1 MNTTLSTPTSRLD
14 HPPQQQAVVRVRRV
28 GLFDRMALRVGL
40 ALVTWGR
47 RPLVVDA
54 YERRANRLEQELAQ
68 LERERSSE
76 NALRLLQRM
85 L

>member
-1 MNTTLSTPTSRLD
+1 
-14 HPPQQQAVVRVRRV
+14 
-28 GLFDRMALRVGL
+28 MALRVGL